1 MASGT
6 VSKESER
13 APVVRVRSEPA
24 FVLSSQPWRETS
36 VIAELL
42 TRHHGRVTVVARGAK
57 RISSRF
63 RGIIMPFVP
72 LVVSFSGAG
81 EIKNLT
87 DARWMGPMTPNEH
100 EGLVSAFYVN
110 ELLVRLLPRE
120 DEVKSLF
127 ASYVRVLEKLADDQ
141 ANREIAL
148 RTFEIE
154 LLRDLGYGLPETGEA
169 WYWDGQELKPWSEE
183 IPETERH
190 IVIDPLMI
198 KKLNAFD
205 FRERETLAFAKRLMR
220 RMIAHYAGDK
230 PLNTRRIVTEMNRF

>member
-57 RISSRF
+57 RVSSRF

-100 EGLVSAFYVN
+100 EGA
-110 ELLVRLLPRE
+110 R
-120 DEVKSLF
+120 
-127 ASYVRVLEKLADDQ
+127 
-141 ANREIAL
+141 
-148 RTFEIE
+148 
-154 LLRDLGYGLPETGEA
+154 
-169 WYWDGQELKPWSEE
+169 
-183 IPETERH
+183 
-190 IVIDPLMI
+190 
-198 KKLNAFD
+198 
-205 FRERETLAFAKRLMR
+205 
-220 RMIAHYAGDK
+220 
-230 PLNTRRIVTEMNRF
+230 